1 MIKARMEDWTYK
13 ELLLEVA
20 KRKYER
26 MDVENKH
33 VLLRKDNCVKIKQ
46 LPRLQSLVKMRHAK
60 IISTLRFFPL
70 CDHFGKTEA
79 QFHEGSLTKGQAF
92 DLAASF
98 ISQRQ
103 SFHSMERIGETEA
116 CLEASVRRH
125 GPGPEEEEAAEA
137 TAARTFDVLAA
148 ELEPRARPILLQ
160 LGASSDSSG
169 MTSESS
175 EDVEPID
182 SDEEAK
188 MADPQVPALDSS
200 SLQFLA
206 DAGILS

>member
-1 MIKARMEDWTYK
+1 MEDWTYE

-26 MDVENKH
+26 MGDENKC
-33 VLLRKDNCVKIKQ
+33 VLLRRNNCVKIKQ
-46 LPRLQSLVKMRHAK
+46 FPPLQSLVKMRHAK

-79 QFHEGSLTKGQAF
+79 QFHENSLTKGQAF

-125 GPGPEEEEAAEA
+125 GPGPEEAEEEEAI
-137 TAARTFDVLAA
+137 AARTLDKLADTV
-148 ELEPRARPILLQ
+148 EARPVLLN
-160 LGASSDSSG
+160 LGASSDSAG

-175 EDVEPID
+175 EDVEPLD
-182 SDEEAK
+182 SEEEAK
-188 MADPQVPALDSS
+188 RPDP
-200 SLQFLA
+200 
-206 DAGILS
+206 

>member
-26 MDVENKH
+26 LSEENKR
-33 VLLRKDNCVKIKQ
+33 VLLRKNNCVKIKQ
-46 LPRLQSLVKMRHAK
+46 LPKLQSLVKMRHAK

-92 DLAASF
+92 DLAASL

-103 SFHSMERIGETEA
+103 SFHSMERIGETES

-125 GPGPEEEEAAEA
+125 GPGPEEVEAEEAM
-137 TAARTFDVLAA
+137 AATFDELAA
-148 ELEPRARPILLQ
+148 ELEPRALLLK

-169 MTSESS
+169 VTSESS
-175 EDVEPID
+175 DDVEPID
-182 SDEEAK
+182 SEEEAK
-188 MADPQVPALDSS
+188 TADPQSPTLDSS

-206 DAGILS
+206 NAGILE

>member
-1 MIKARMEDWTYK
+1 MIKARVEDWTYK

-26 MDVENKH
+26 LSEENKR

-46 LPRLQSLVKMRHAK
+46 FPKLESLVKMRHAK

-125 GPGPEEEEAAEA
+125 GPGPEEVEAEEAM
-137 TAARTFDVLAA
+137 AATFDELAA
-148 ELEPRARPILLQ
+148 ELKPRASPMLLK

-169 MTSESS
+169 VTSESS
-175 EDVEPID
+175 DDVGPID
-182 SDEEAK
+182 SEEEAK
-188 MADPQVPALDSS
+188 TADPQGPTLDSS

-206 DAGILS
+206 DAGILE